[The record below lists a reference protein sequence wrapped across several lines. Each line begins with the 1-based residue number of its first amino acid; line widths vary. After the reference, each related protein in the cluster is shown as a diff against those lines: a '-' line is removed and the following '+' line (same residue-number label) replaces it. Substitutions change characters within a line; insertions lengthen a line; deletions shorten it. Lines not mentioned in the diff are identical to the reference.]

1 MVDGVPSRVFLTG
14 ALGSIGRAIADRYR
28 ELGADVTGV
37 DLRADRRLGVV
48 AADVAEAGR
57 WQERAQ
63 GADLVVHTAAAV
75 SFAPADLWRSNVL
88 ATRNAVAAAAAA
100 GARRF
105 LHLSSVT
112 VFSFDFP
119 DGVDELHPV
128 RPSGVPYADTKI
140 ASEQVVLQAHAAGE
154 VEGTIVR
161 PGDVYGPGARAWTIL
176 PIEEIRARR
185 LLLPAMGR
193 GVFSPLF
200 IDNLVDGIL
209 LAAGEAAAAG
219 RIYNLTDGVGVE
231 TRAFFGHYHSMLG
244 RGRPWVAPTPV
255 ARSLARIAASV
266 ARASGGDTEVTP
278 TAVDYLCRPGTYS
291 IARARE
297 ELGYEP
303 AVSLDEGMRRTR
315 DWLAAVGLL
324 G

>member
-1 MVDGVPSRVFLTG
+1 VDGGPKRVFVTG

-28 ELGADVTGV
+28 ELGAEVTGV

-48 AADVAEAGR
+48 AADLAEAGR
-57 WQERAQ
+57 WQERAR

-75 SFAPADLWRSNVL
+75 SFTGADLWRSNVL

-100 GARRF
+100 GARL
-105 LHLSSVT
+105 LHFSSVT

-119 DGVDELHPV
+119 DGADESHPV

-161 PGDVYGPGARAWTIL
+161 PGDVYGPGARAWTVI
-176 PIEEIRARR
+176 PVEEIKARR

-193 GVFSPLF
+193 GIFSPLF
-200 IDNLVDGIL
+200 IDNLVDGVI
-209 LAAGEAAAAG
+209 LAAASTSTTG
-219 RIYNLTDGVGVE
+219 RIYILTDGAGVE
-231 TRAFFGHYHSMLG
+231 TREFFGHYHRMLE

-255 ARSLARIAASV
+255 ARGLARIAAAV
-266 ARASGGDTEVTP
+266 ARASGSDSEVGP

-303 AVSLDEGMRRTR
+303 AVDLEEGMRRTR
-315 DWLAAVGLL
+315 DWLAAAGLL
-324 G
+324 S